1 MARYQITY
9 TKGNAPLVAWADT
22 PEAAQVKADQLRRVG
37 YAVMVWEHTKAGAR
51 KADI

>member
-22 PEAAQVKADQLRRVG
+22 LEAAQVKADQLRRVG

>member
-22 PEAAQVKADQLRRVG
+22 LEAAQAKADQLRRSG
-37 YAVMVWEHTKAGAR
+37 YTVDVWQHTTAGAR